1 MQIPWD
7 REASYRLAVAV
18 WKEMM
23 DAHYPNAAWLCLQRD
38 TFQKLLDYKV
48 RNGVP
53 TFERAL
59 EELLSHERE
68 LAAASKSG
76 NG

>member
-1 MQIPWD
+1 MPTIPT
-7 REASYRLAVAV
+7 AHGSACSGTRLRS
-18 WKEMM
+18 E
-23 DAHYPNAAWLCLQRD
+23 
-38 TFQKLLDYKV
+38 LDYKV
-48 RNGVP
+48 RNGIP

-59 EELLSHERE
+59 EELLAQERE